1 MSEYWKAL
9 SLLNKVKFTISIII
23 GILGVVFA
31 TLNWNDE
38 EVHLLF
44 FQTTIPLTLVI
55 LISVIVGYAVAYV
68 FNFQN
73 SRKKEKE
80 IQNLQEQN
88 QKLADKLKKFEG
100 AD

>member
-9 SLLNKVKFTISIII
+9 SLWNKVKFTISIII

-44 FQTTIPLTLVI
+44 FQTTMPLTLVI
-55 LISVIVGYAVAYV
+55 IISIIVGYAVAYV
-68 FNFQN
+68 LNFQT

-88 QKLADKLKKFEG
+88 QKLAHKLKNFEEV
-100 AD
+100 D

>member
-1 MSEYWKAL
+1 MSEYWKVL
-9 SLLNKVKFTISIII
+9 TLWNKVKFIISIII

-44 FQTTIPLTLVI
+44 LQTTMPLTLLI
-55 LISVIVGYAVAYV
+55 LISVIVGYALAYL

-80 IQNLQEQN
+80 LHHLEEQN
-88 QKLADKLKKFEG
+88 QKLVAKLKHLEEK
-100 AD
+100 A

>member
-9 SLLNKVKFTISIII
+9 TLWNKVKFTISIII

-44 FQTTIPLTLVI
+44 FQTTMPLTLVI

-80 IQNLQEQN
+80 LINLEEQN
-88 QKLADKLKKFEG
+88 QKLADKLKHLEEK
-100 AD
+100 A

>member
-9 SLLNKVKFTISIII
+9 TLWNKVKFTISIII

-44 FQTTIPLTLVI
+44 FQTTMPLTLVI
-55 LISVIVGYAVAYV
+55 IISVIVGYAVAYV
-68 FNFQN
+68 LNFQN

-80 IQNLQEQN
+80 LQNLEEQN
-88 QKLADKLKKFEG
+88 QKLVDKLKHLEEKV
-100 AD
+100 

>member
-1 MSEYWKAL
+1 MSEYWKVL
-9 SLLNKVKFTISIII
+9 TLWNKVKFIISIII

-44 FQTTIPLTLVI
+44 FQTTMPLTLLI
-55 LISVIVGYAVAYV
+55 LLSVIVGYAVAFL

-80 IQNLQEQN
+80 LQNLQEIN
-88 QKLADKLKKFEG
+88 KKMADKLKHYEEE
-100 AD
+100 A

>member
-9 SLLNKVKFTISIII
+9 SLWNKVKFTISIII

-38 EVHLLF
+38 EVHLVF
-44 FQTTIPLTLVI
+44 FQTTMPLTLLI
-55 LISVIVGYAVAYV
+55 LISVIVGYALAYL

-80 IQNLQEQN
+80 LQNLEEQN
-88 QKLADKLKKFEG
+88 QKLLAKLKHLEEKV
-100 AD
+100 

>member
-9 SLLNKVKFTISIII
+9 SLWNKVKFTISIII

-38 EVHLLF
+38 EVHLVF
-44 FQTTIPLTLVI
+44 FQTTMPLTLLI
-55 LISVIVGYAVAYV
+55 LISVIVGYALAYL

-80 IQNLQEQN
+80 LQNLEEQN
-88 QKLADKLKKFEG
+88 QKLVAKLKHLEEKV
-100 AD
+100 